1 MKESFTKR
9 IFKGMKPG
17 VAAIICCV
25 ICLGLLIPTVYL
37 GKYNFMKA
45 DDFSYGSTTHN
56 VYLSTGSVWET
67 VKEAVNVSKTTYETW
82 QGTFS
87 SVFLMSLQPGVFDY
101 RLYKLVPAMMI
112 SMIVISSLLLSRT
125 LICKVLGNKMS
136 YALITAALLTIM
148 TVERMYTVP
157 GAIFW
162 YNAAVHYVF
171 AQCCF
176 FILADIF
183 IRLCVDKGVV
193 KKVIMI
199 ILSLI
204 LAVEV
209 GGSNYATILIASVS
223 LVSLEAILIAAKKK
237 KALLSIPSLAVEL
250 VCVFFN
256 VSAPGNAMRA
266 GLYTGL
272 PAFKSI
278 LMSFKSIFDFTL
290 EWTDLFTAVI
300 AVMFIPVFWNCVG
313 KTKFKFR
320 FWYLVLIYS
329 ICVTATGFTSSYFS
343 MGDAGISRTQNVIK
357 MTWQVLLL
365 VNECYIIGRIRH
377 KWGKKDM
384 NLSIAGMVLCFLLL
398 LLPPAFLKNFGTITS
413 YTSFEYLY
421 YGHAAG
427 SWVENMERMA
437 ILTDPTVTDPVLKP
451 HMHKPFYL
459 YVSDV
464 TTDPSNWENA
474 AMARFYGK
482 NSVTLS
488 EDE

>member
-1 MKESFTKR
+1 MKEPLIKR
-9 IFKGMKPG
+9 IIKGVKPG
-17 VAAIICCV
+17 IAAIICSV
-25 ICLGLLIPTVYL
+25 ICLALLIPTIYL

-56 VYLSTGSVWET
+56 VYLATGSVWET
-67 VKEAVNVSKTTYETW
+67 VKEAASVSKTTYETW

-87 SVFLMSLQPGVFDY
+87 SVFLMALQPGVFDY

-112 SMIVISSLLLSRT
+112 SMIVISSFLLSRT
-125 LICKVLGNKMS
+125 LICKVLGNKIS
-136 YALITAALLTIM
+136 YAIITAALLTIM

-183 IRLCVDKGVV
+183 IRLAIDKGLV
-193 KKVIMI
+193 KKVIMLV
-199 ILSLI
+199 LSLI

-223 LVSLEAILIAAKKK
+223 LLSLEVILLAARKK
-237 KALLSIPSLAVEL
+237 KAVWAIPALAVEL
-250 VCVFFN
+250 VCVYFN
-256 VSAPGNAMRA
+256 VTAPGNSMRA

-272 PAFKSI
+272 PAVKSI

-290 EWTDLFTAVI
+290 EWTDVFTAVI
-300 AVMFIPVFWNCVG
+300 VIMFIPVFWNCVG
-313 KTKFKFR
+313 KTEYKFKF
-320 FWYLVLIYS
+320 WYIVLIYS
-329 ICVTATGFTSSYFS
+329 VCVTATGFTSSYFS
-343 MGDAGISRTQNVIK
+343 MGDAGLSRTQNVIK

-365 VNECYIIGRIRH
+365 VNECYIIGRIRY

-384 NLSIAGMVLCFLLL
+384 NLSIVGMILCFALL
-398 LLPPAFLKNFGTITS
+398 LLPPAFLKNLGTITS

-427 SWVENMERMA
+427 SWNENMERLV
-437 ILTDPTVTDPVLKP
+437 ILNDPTVTDPVLKP

-464 TTDPSNWENA
+464 TTDSTNWENE

-482 NSVTLS
+482 NSVTLG
-488 EDE
+488 DN